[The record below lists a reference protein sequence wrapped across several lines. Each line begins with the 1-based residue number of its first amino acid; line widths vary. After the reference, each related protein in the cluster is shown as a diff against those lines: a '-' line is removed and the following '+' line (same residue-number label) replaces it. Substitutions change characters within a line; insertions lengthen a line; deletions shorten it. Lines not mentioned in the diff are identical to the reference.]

1 VSLKKYIRGCVSLK
15 RQKSQ
20 GKAVEVT
27 VNSKEENSQDFCL
40 DLVQEFS
47 LFTPPHDI
55 SEIGKREGDAKK
67 NSTPLKLSIKA
78 LNPTHSQNFYISI
91 SPLSVSVASTP

>member
-1 VSLKKYIRGCVSLK
+1 MRKYIRGCVSLK

-20 GKAVEVT
+20 GKAVDVT

-55 SEIGKREGDAKK
+55 SEKREEGRRCKK
-67 NSTPLKLSIKA
+67 TAP
-78 LNPTHSQNFYISI
+78 H
-91 SPLSVSVASTP
+91 